1 MQLTFLNQKKMKKFN
16 NKIIVCLS
24 AAILLCA
31 VSLNA
36 VAQETASA
44 KRAEFG
50 FRLMPTYSSFDM
62 KTSEG
67 GTVSGDV
74 TLGFGLGALLGFS
87 FSNHVGIQGEFI
99 YSSVSQKI
107 NDKDA
112 QHKVSLRYFN
122 IPLLLTLNT
131 GKSKVIN
138 LNIVGGPQIG
148 FNVGS
153 SITTT
158 GAADV
163 NNTQPVLSVK
173 KGDVGLAY
181 GAGADI
187 ALTSSHTLL
196 LSLGYRGVLG
206 LVDISDQ
213 STSVTTGSYYV
224 LDRTHLKTNSVYA
237 GLTLM
242 F

>member
-1 MQLTFLNQKKMKKFN
+1 MRLHRKLRQQKK
-16 NKIIVCLS
+16 
-24 AAILLCA
+24 
-31 VSLNA
+31 
-36 VAQETASA
+36 
-44 KRAEFG
+44 AEFG
-50 FRLMPTYSSFDM
+50 IRLMPTYSSFDM
-62 KTSEG
+62 KTSDG

-74 TLGFGLGALLGFS
+74 TLGFGMGAILGFS
-87 FSNHVGIQGEFI
+87 FSEHVGIQGEFI
-99 YSSVSQKI
+99 YSSVSQKV
-107 NDKDA
+107 NDKDVE
-112 QHKVSLRYFN
+112 HKVNLRYVN
-122 IPLLLTLNT
+122 VPLLLTLNS

-138 LNIVGGPQIG
+138 LNIVGGPQMG

-163 NNTQPVLSVK
+163 NNPQPVLSVK
-173 KGDVGLAY
+173 KGDFGVAY

-206 LVDISDQ
+206 LIDISDQ
-213 STSVTTGSYYV
+213 STSSTTGSYYV
-224 LDRTHLKTNSVYA
+224 LDRTHLKTNAFYA

>member
-1 MQLTFLNQKKMKKFN
+1 MKKFN
-16 NKIIVCLS
+16 NKIIALS
-24 AAILLCA
+24 VATLLCA
-31 VSLNA
+31 GSFNA
-36 VAQETASA
+36 NAQEMTSV
-44 KRAEFG
+44 KKGEFG
-50 FRLMPTYSSFDM
+50 FRFMPTFSSFDM
-62 KTSEG
+62 KSSDG

-74 TLGFGLGALLGFS
+74 TLGFGIGALLGFG
-87 FSNHVGIQGEFI
+87 FSEHVGIQGEVI

-107 NDKDA
+107 NDKDV
-112 QHKVSLRYFN
+112 QHKVNLRYVN
-122 IPLLLTLNT
+122 VPLLLTLNT

-138 LNIVGGPQIG
+138 LKVVGGPQIG

-163 NNTQPVLSVK
+163 NNPQPVLSVK
-173 KGDVGLAY
+173 KGDLGVAY

-206 LVDISDQ
+206 LIDISDQ
-213 STSVTTGSYYV
+213 STSVTTQSYYV
-224 LDRTHLKTNSVYA
+224 LDRTHLKTNAVYA